1 MNKLKLKRQFLHK
14 DLIDSD
20 LIDEIKNPELGTLIR
35 KLKKCGAI
43 KGGTEVYEVL
53 QVVGSVSPY
62 VGEFLSKDYVKD
74 LCEQTGIWSITF
86 V

>member
-1 MNKLKLKRQFLHK
+1 MNKLKLQRQFLHK

-20 LIDEIKNPELGTLIR
+20 LIDEIKNPELVQLIR
-35 KLKKCGAI
+35 RLKKCGHI

-53 QVVGSVSPY
+53 QVVGSVTPY
-62 VGEFLSKDYVKD
+62 VGQFLSKNRVTDMCATD
-74 LCEQTGIWSITF
+74 IWQITF